1 MYRSIFEGIAYGT
14 NHVIDVYKELNAIP
28 KIYLV
33 LVEVLKIKFSL
44 TLLQM

>member
-14 NHVIDVYKELNAIP
+14 NHVIDVYKELNTIQN
-28 KIYLV
+28 LFSV
-33 LVEVLKIKFSL
+33 GGGTKIKFGL